1 MEYKI
6 TLGEDL
12 NPNSLSIFLLN
23 NNQSKIAGLLGEF
36 NSTSLEIEYLWV
48 QEEFRY
54 QGIGT
59 CLVNLAEE
67 TARNKGCTESILN
80 TFSFQ
85 APKFYEKL
93 GYIEEMVL
101 DAYPLK
107 GTKHFYT
114 KKL

>member
-6 TLGEDL
+6 INGKDN
-12 NPNSLSIFLLN
+12 NPNSLSIFLVD
-23 NNQSKIAGLLGEF
+23 NNQIKIAGLLGE
-36 NSTSLEIEYLWV
+36 TYDDYLEIEYLWV

-54 QGIGT
+54 KGIGSH
-59 CLVNLAEE
+59 LIALAEE
-67 TARNKGCTESILN
+67 IGANKGCIYSILN

-93 GYIEEMVL
+93 GYIEKMVL
-101 DAYPLK
+101 DAYPFK
-107 GTKHFYT
+107 GTNHFYT